1 MTKSIRSL
9 AVAAAVALAV
19 PAVAREL
26 APIKVTSSAFTDGG
40 AIPRE
45 YTCEGTGNAPP
56 LSWSAL
62 PPGTRSVAVVVED
75 PDAPGGTFDHL
86 ALWNL
91 PPTQSSLP
99 TAAVQ
104 AADKP
109 GSSIHSARNSSG
121 ATGFA
126 PICPPSG
133 RHHYRFVVTAL
144 DAPLMLTPFSTTTA
158 VKQAIDEHAI
168 GRGVLVGVYQ
178 PSGR

>member
-1 MTKSIRSL
+1 MTRTL
-9 AVAAAVALAV
+9 RWLAAAAGVALAL
-19 PAVAREL
+19 PLGAREL
-26 APIKVTSSAFTDGG
+26 APITVTSSAFTDGG
-40 AIPRE
+40 AIPRD
-45 YTCEGTGNAPP
+45 YTCDGNGDAPP

-62 PPGTRSVAVVVED
+62 PPGTKSVAVVVED

-144 DAPLMLTPFSTTTA
+144 DAPLTLTPFASTAA
-158 VKQAIDEHAI
+158 VKQAIDAHAI